1 MFVCLNFPVATFP
14 PAPDRPPPPTSAPHL
29 APLPSFWTRTAAAGG
44 GGGGRERVRRG
55 EEGEEV
61 KKSEVAEEGK
71 KESAAGVKGADGQR
85 FLPTLDSSPACVR
98 MAALPGTVPRMM
110 RPAPGQNYPRTG
122 FPLEGK
128 SASAPPPGARGP
140 RRRSHLQGWRRRHWQ
155 WGGRR
160 GGALPV
166 SSGTESGRWTPEVS
180 GADTCP
186 FLRGFRWPAA
196 RPHRSRGPW
205 PSSAGRNPGQI
216 SAPRKCQLFVNFS
229 SFHYFQILP
238 SPPNPYSFS
247 QLSCVRPC
255 KRVLLLVPNCS
266 FLFVCFP
273 HCWDGLPKPLLFRN
287 ADSMW
292 IVCVSKPGRFSASS
306 KATVRNSCSWGLET
320 N

>member
-1 MFVCLNFPVATFP
+1 M
-14 PAPDRPPPPTSAPHL
+14 
-29 APLPSFWTRTAAAGG
+29 
-44 GGGGRERVRRG
+44 RRG

-61 KKSEVAEEGK
+61 KKSEVAGEGK

-85 FLPTLDSSPACVR
+85 FLPTLDSSPACAR

-140 RRRSHLQGWRRRHWQ
+140 RRRSHLQGWRRRQ
-155 WGGRR
+155 RQRGGRR

-216 SAPRKCQLFVNFS
+216 SAPRKRQLFVNFS
-229 SFHYFQILP
+229 SYMLKNINLLP
-238 SPPNPYSFS
+238 AYAI
-247 QLSCVRPC
+247 
-255 KRVLLLVPNCS
+255 
-266 FLFVCFP
+266 
-273 HCWDGLPKPLLFRN
+273 PLLKFFTCLTPICSIAQHPLHSIN
-287 ADSMW
+287 SVEMNW
-292 IVCVSKPGRFSASS
+292 KSKH
-306 KATVRNSCSWGLET
+306 
-320 N
+320 